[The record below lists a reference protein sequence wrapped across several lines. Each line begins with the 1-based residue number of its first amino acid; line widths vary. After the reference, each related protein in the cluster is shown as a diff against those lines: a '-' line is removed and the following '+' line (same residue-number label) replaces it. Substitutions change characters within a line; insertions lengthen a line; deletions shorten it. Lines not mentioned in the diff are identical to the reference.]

1 MSSVPMD
8 IFINEKGGLI
18 VDFLKEAL
26 RTMRFANVVNI
37 HTTHAMSRQELANY
51 LDDVC
56 IVAGDESIHKTH
68 HELDMRTGRTIHIY
82 LAVHMYGIVSLK
94 YSVKENTFTDLAFHI
109 ESPSDND
116 DYVVASTLSEKVVDL
131 KDVVLYTKI
140 ERIKKVLKDQWHV
153 SKQLELLGL
162 INNEAHRLLKECRLV
177 LALMDG
183 SILPWRINLEIA
195 PKSKIFAGLPDEI
208 TNKILDEETRL
219 FSGFNKLFSDVQ
231 NSDGLVL
238 VGAVKSSK
246 DKSLHAALNI
256 ITSDEVSDQVRL
268 ADIMGEGTILRSFAR
283 EHRFELFKEK
293 LGRLGIEYGG
303 YNMDF
308 YYIRKDVTMYP
319 LKVEILPSATLSSNV
334 VSAVPHLL
342 MHMVVESSK
351 HTIVARRTGSGFLK
365 IPTLRP
371 IDIIDRKISMEGES
385 EIVRSVYLLEKVWEK
400 VRDVIVECA
409 YTRGRCSLSKKH
421 IESLAG
427 GET

>member
-8 IFINEKGGLI
+8 IFINEKGELI
-18 VDFLKEAL
+18 VNSLKEAL
-26 RTMRFANVVNI
+26 RTMRFANVVNN

-56 IVAGDESIHKTH
+56 IVAGDESIRKTY
-68 HELDMRTGRTIHIY
+68 HELDMRTGKTIHIY
-82 LAVHMYGIVSLK
+82 LAVHMYGVVSLK
-94 YSVKENTFTDLAFHI
+94 YSVKEDTFTDLAFHI
-109 ESPSDND
+109 KPPSDD
-116 DYVVASTLSEKVVDL
+116 DYVVASTLSEKIVDL
-131 KDVVLYTKI
+131 KNVVLHTKI
-140 ERIKKVLKDQWHV
+140 NRIEKVLKDQWTV
-153 SKQLELLGL
+153 SKQLELLSL
-162 INNEAHRLLKECRLV
+162 IIDEAHRLLKECKLV

-195 PKSKIFAGLPDEI
+195 PKSKVFAGLPDEI

-231 NSDGLVL
+231 NSDKLVL
-238 VGAVKSSK
+238 VGAIKNSK
-246 DKSLHAALNI
+246 DKSLHAVLNI

-268 ADIMGEGTILRSFAR
+268 ADIMGERTVLRSFTG
-283 EHRFELFKEK
+283 EYRFELFKEK
-293 LGRLGIEYGG
+293 LNKLGIEYGG

-308 YYIRKDVTMYP
+308 YYIRKDATMNP
-319 LKVEILPSATLSSNV
+319 LKLEILSSATLSSNV
-334 VSAVPHLL
+334 VTAVPHLL

-400 VRDVIVECA
+400 IRDVIVVCA
-409 YTRGRCSLSKKH
+409 YTRGRCSLSKEY
-421 IESLAG
+421 IESLTG

>member
-1 MSSVPMD
+1 MD
-8 IFINEKGGLI
+8 PFINEKGELI
-18 VDFLKEAL
+18 VDSLKEAL
-26 RTMRFANVVNI
+26 RTMRFANVVNN

-56 IVAGDESIHKTH
+56 IVAGDESIHKTP

-82 LAVHMYGIVSLK
+82 LAVYMCGTVSLK
-94 YSVKENTFTDLAFHI
+94 YSVKEDTFTDLAFHI
-109 ESPSDND
+109 ESPSDD
-116 DYVVASTLSEKVVDL
+116 DYVVASTLSEKIVDL

-153 SKQLELLGL
+153 SKQLELLSL
-162 INNEAHRLLKECRLV
+162 IINEAHKLSKECKLV

-246 DKSLHAALNI
+246 DKSLHAVLNI
-256 ITSDEVSDQVRL
+256 ITSDEVSDQARL
-268 ADIMGEGTILRSFAR
+268 ADIMGEGTVLRSFAR

-303 YNMDF
+303 YHMDF
-308 YYIRKDVTMYP
+308 YYMRKDATMYP
-319 LKVEILPSATLSSNV
+319 LKVEILPSASLSSNV
-334 VSAVPHLL
+334 VTAIPHLL

-351 HTIVARRTGSGFLK
+351 HTIIARKTGSGFLK

-371 IDIIDRKISMEGES
+371 IDIIDRKISMEGEG

-400 VRDVIVECA
+400 VRDIIVECA
-409 YTRGRCSLSKKH
+409 YTKGKCSLSKEYV
-421 IESLAG
+421 ESLTG
-427 GET
+427 GEA

>member
-1 MSSVPMD
+1 MD

-18 VDFLKEAL
+18 VNSLKEAL
-26 RTMRFANVVNI
+26 RTMRFANVVNT

-56 IVAGDESIHKTH
+56 IVAGDESIRKTY
-68 HELDMRTGRTIHIY
+68 HELDMRTGKTIHIY
-82 LAVHMYGIVSLK
+82 LAVHMYGVVSLK
-94 YSVKENTFTDLAFHI
+94 YSVKENTFTELAFHI
-109 ESPSDND
+109 KPPSDD
-116 DYVVASTLSEKVVDL
+116 DYVVASTLSEKIVDL
-131 KDVVLYTKI
+131 KNVVLHTKI
-140 ERIKKVLKDQWHV
+140 NKIEKVLKDQWAV
-153 SKQLELLGL
+153 SKQLELLSL
-162 INNEAHRLLKECRLV
+162 IINEAHRLLKECKLV

-183 SILPWRINLEIA
+183 SILPWRINLEIT
-195 PKSKIFAGLPDEI
+195 PKSKTFAGLPDEI
-208 TNKILDEETRL
+208 TNKILDEEIRL

-268 ADIMGEGTILRSFAR
+268 ADIMGERTVLRSFTR
-283 EHRFELFKEK
+283 EYRFELLKEK
-293 LGRLGIEYGG
+293 LNKLGIEYGG

-308 YYIRKDVTMYP
+308 YYIRKDVTMNP
-319 LKVEILPSATLSSNV
+319 LKLEILPSATLSSNV
-334 VSAVPHLL
+334 VTGVPHLL

-351 HTIVARRTGSGFLK
+351 HTIIARRSGSGFLK

-371 IDIIDRKISMEGES
+371 IDIIDRKISMESES

-421 IESLAG
+421 IESLVG